1 MIIMDMFKLSLTQ
14 KIKQE
19 LNLLKLKI
27 FARNQDKIK
36 KLEIDVEREQQKLK
50 LLQLKVKKKQLKQKN
65 RKLKKKL
72 RN

>member
-14 KIKQE
+14 KIKRE

-36 KLEIDVEREQQKLK
+36 KLETDVEIEEQKLK
-50 LLQLKVKKKQLKQKN
+50 LLHLKVKKKQLKQKTK
-65 RKLKKKL
+65 KLKRKL